1 MALEGVRALVFDV
14 FGTVVD
20 WRGGLVREAE
30 AFLGRHLGSG
40 EQAQAFAEAWFQT
53 YPASVGAVRRGER
66 PFARLDLMLREHLD
80 GILPAFGVDPSKLN
94 PAELDD
100 LSFGWRRLPPWPDS
114 VEGLTRLKR
123 GYVIA
128 PCSNG
133 NIAMMLEMSKRGGLP
148 WDAILGA
155 EIAQAY
161 KTSPECYLRNVETLG
176 LRPEQ
181 VCMVAAHNIDLAA
194 ARGCGLKTAYVLRPQ
209 EFGETPRP
217 IPPDQ
222 DWEVVA
228 DDFCD
233 LARKL
238 GL

>member
-30 AFLGRHLGSG
+30 AFLARHLGSG
-40 EQAQAFAEAWFQT
+40 AQAQAFADAWYRT
-53 YPASVGAVRRGER
+53 YPTAIGEVRRGER
-66 PFARLDLMLREHLD
+66 PFTRLDALLREYLD
-80 GILPAFGVDPSKLN
+80 RILPDFGLDPAKMS
-94 PAELDD
+94 AEELDD
-100 LSFGWRRLPPWPDS
+100 LSFAWRRLPPWPDS
-114 VEGLTRLKR
+114 VAGLERLKR

-128 PCSNG
+128 PVSNA
-133 NIAMMLEMSKRGGLP
+133 NIALMLEMSKRGRLP

-181 VCMVAAHNIDLAA
+181 VCLVAAHNMDLAA

-209 EFGETPRP
+209 EFGEAPRP

-222 DWEVVA
+222 DWELVA
-228 DDFCD
+228 DDFAD
-233 LARKL
+233 LAQKL